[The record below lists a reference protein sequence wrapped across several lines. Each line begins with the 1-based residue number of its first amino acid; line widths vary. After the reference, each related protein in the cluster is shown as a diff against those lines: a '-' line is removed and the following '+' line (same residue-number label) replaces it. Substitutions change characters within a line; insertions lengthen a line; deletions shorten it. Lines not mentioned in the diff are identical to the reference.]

1 MYDHEEYENEELEG
15 DIEDEYYYCEYREE
29 MVRRDEPFSSYL
41 SREERP
47 CVL

>member
-1 MYDHEEYENEELEG
+1 MYEQEEEYEELEG
-15 DIEDEYYYCEYREE
+15 DIEDDYYYCEYREE

-41 SREERP
+41 RREEMP